1 MGLWETITGRRQPP
15 QPKLDQLFALPT
27 AAITLQAGLNF
38 APTGRGAVCFQGAAG
53 PAMDDVVKQV
63 VEMLNNDDDPKP
75 VEVSTDQYGYTW
87 LLSYQDDVSA
97 LATDLHG
104 VATSL
109 ELQGY
114 ADRLL
119 CALVSFRDPQGRELA
134 LVYLAKTGTFYPFAP
149 TGAQQR
155 NNVLEVQVKDLLAEE
170 LPIERDL
177 QRWMALWGAP
187 GL

>member
-1 MGLWETITGRRQPP
+1 MGFWDTLTGRSRPP
-15 QPKLDQLFALPT
+15 APKLDQLFGLPS
-27 AAITLQAGLNF
+27 AAITLQASLNF
-38 APTGRGAVCFQGAAG
+38 APTGRGAICFAGASG

-63 VEMLNNDDDPKP
+63 VELLNNDDDPVP
-75 VEVSTDQYGYTW
+75 VEVSKDQYGYTW
-87 LLSYQDDVSA
+87 LLSHQDDMQS
-97 LATDLHG
+97 LATDLNA

-109 ELQGY
+109 ELQGF

-119 CALVSFRDPQGRELA
+119 CALVSFKDPAGRLLA

-149 TGAQQR
+149 TGQQAR
-155 NNVLEVQVKDLLAEE
+155 DNVLELQVRDVLKGE
-170 LPIERDL
+170 LQMEPDL